1 MKYVQP
7 PKSYWLIFLISLG
20 TVLFTGC
27 GAKAPESG
35 KQQGTQ
41 VLLNK
46 IEASDVEGKTEIVIE
61 GTEPIL
67 QYTSFQ
73 LTEPLRL
80 VVDISDADISKFQ
93 SKIDVNKGAVV
104 DITPSQK
111 DTIARLEIA
120 LSLAVDTKVYQ
131 SGGKLMIE
139 VAKPVEEAK
148 AAPEAAAPAPQQE
161 QPTQEQAPQPD
172 KQIQQRWCP
181 PSRPLPV
188 KMGSR

>member
-7 PKSYWLIFLISLG
+7 PKAYWLIFLISLG

-46 IEASDVEGKTEIVIE
+46 IETRDVDGKTEIVIE

-93 SKIDVNKGAVV
+93 SKIDVNSGAVV

-120 LSLAVDTKVYQ
+120 LSQAVDTKVYQ

-139 VAKPVEEAK
+139 LAKPVEEAK

-161 QPTQEQAPQPD
+161 PPKQEQAPQPEQ
-172 KQIQQRWCP
+172 KNTATVVSAVQA
-181 PSRPLPV
+181 SA
-188 KMGSR
+188 G